1 MQRRRADCHHS
12 TAKVVALRAVRRVYS
27 KKNKKKTLCSNRI
40 YIIVALIVPLPGKV
54 RNPPPSRRTVV
65 KATKARVQRERVS
78 GLEK

>member
-12 TAKVVALRAVRRVYS
+12 TAEVVALRAVRRVYS
-27 KKNKKKTLCSNRI
+27 KKKKKTLCSNRI
-40 YIIVALIVPLPGKV
+40 YIIVALIVPSPGKV
-54 RNPPPSRRTVV
+54 RDPPPSRRTVV